1 MNIKT
6 IVGSSMAV
14 ALVGAGVLAGNI
26 VGADRASAQAPVPQA
41 SSTQVTPAT
50 PGTGTTSPTSPGTP
64 PADGKDWGGMRG
76 HGGGREGF
84 GPGGFGGMRGD
95 GGATADGASK
105 QITNTTTLI
114 TQVKADL
121 AYANGKMDTADVTRW
136 ISGADSLLKSAQTA
150 NSSAQ
155 YGQAVGYAGAARE
168 LAGIADSQM
177 ALKLGADK
185 LPSYSQRPQG
195 RMGKMGEMMGD
206 KGMSVPANVTI
217 TQAQAS
223 RILAETYNRLQTQI
237 TQTKS
242 AANATQA
249 ATYLTDAENAYKA
262 AYTAY
267 QAGKYNDAVTSAMLA
282 GRLGGVAQ
290 AIAHA
295 STAPANSDTP
305 VTVPAPNFQ

>member
-6 IVGSSMAV
+6 IVGSSMAI
-14 ALVGAGVLAGNI
+14 ALVGAGVLAGNVI
-26 VGADRASAQAPVPQA
+26 GADRASAQAPVPQA
-41 SSTQVTPAT
+41 SPTQVAPTT
-50 PGTGTTSPTSPGTP
+50 PGTGTTNPTSPGTP
-64 PADGKDWGGMRG
+64 PADGLGGGGRHG
-76 HGGGREGF
+76 HGGGHDGF
-84 GPGGFGGMRGD
+84 GPGGFGGLRGD
-95 GGATADGASK
+95 HAATAEGASA

-114 TQVKADL
+114 AQVKADL
-121 AYANGKMDTADVTRW
+121 AYANGKMNTADVTRW
-136 ISGADSLLKSAQTA
+136 IAGADSLLKSAQGA
-150 NSSAQ
+150 NSSSQ
-155 YGQAVGYAGAARE
+155 YGQAVAYAGAARE

-177 ALKLGADK
+177 AQKLGADK

-195 RMGKMGEMMGD
+195 HMGHMGELGD
-206 KGMSVPANVTI
+206 KGMNVPSNVTL

-223 RILAETYNRLQTQI
+223 RVLAETYNRLQAQV

-242 AANATQA
+242 AANASQA
-249 ATYLTDAENAYKA
+249 APYLTDAENAYKA

-282 GRLGGVAQ
+282 GRLGGVAE
-290 AIAHA
+290 AITRA